1 MNIPKLFEWLCK
13 LSIALVDIDEYLKGI
28 LGQILASYKILTE
41 LNDDP
46 DDLDTIK
53 KELSK
58 IRGLLQVIH
67 SKLEGKK
74 YQSDHLVTLYKL
86 STYYIDTYDFT
97 REIENLAPV
106 YFNDSNRLKNLR
118 LLIIDSLNDK
128 KLIEELQAIL
138 IRL

>member
-1 MNIPKLFEWLCK
+1 MNIPKLFEWLYK
-13 LSIALVDIDEYLKGI
+13 LSIALADIDEYLKGI

-41 LNDDP
+41 LNDGP
-46 DDLDTIK
+46 NDLDVIK

-58 IRGLLQVIH
+58 IKGLLQVIS
-67 SKLEGKK
+67 SKLGRKK
-74 YQSDHLVTLYKL
+74 YQSDHLVALYKL

-128 KLIEELQAIL
+128 KLIEKLQAIL

>member
-13 LSIALVDIDEYLKGI
+13 LSIALTDIDEYLKGI

-41 LNDDP
+41 LNDGP

-58 IRGLLQVIH
+58 IRGLLQVIC
-67 SKLEGKK
+67 SKLVGKQ

-86 STYYIDTYDFT
+86 SIYYIDTYDFT

-118 LLIIDSLNDK
+118 ILIIDSLNDK
-128 KLIEELQAIL
+128 KLIEKLQAIL

>member
-1 MNIPKLFEWLCK
+1 M
-13 LSIALVDIDEYLKGI
+13 DIDEYLKGI

-41 LNDDP
+41 LNDGP

-58 IRGLLQVIH
+58 IRGLLQVIS
-67 SKLEGKK
+67 SKLGEKK

-86 STYYIDTYDFT
+86 STYYIDAYDFT

-118 LLIIDSLNDK
+118 LLIIDSLDDK
-128 KLIEELQAIL
+128 RLIEELRALL
-138 IRL
+138 IKL

>member
-1 MNIPKLFEWLCK
+1 M
-13 LSIALVDIDEYLKGI
+13 DIDEYLKGI

-41 LNDDP
+41 LNDGP
-46 DDLDTIK
+46 DDLDMIK

-58 IRGLLQVIH
+58 IRGLLQVLH
-67 SKLEGKK
+67 NKLRGKK

-97 REIENLAPV
+97 REIENLRQI

-128 KLIEELQAIL
+128 KLIEKLQAIL
-138 IRL
+138 NRL

>member
-13 LSIALVDIDEYLKGI
+13 LSIALTDIDEYLKGI
-28 LGQILASYKILTE
+28 LGQILASHKILTE
-41 LNDDP
+41 LNDTP
-46 DDLDTIK
+46 DDLETIK
-53 KELSK
+53 KELAK
-58 IRGLLQVIH
+58 IRGLLQVIS
-67 SKLEGKK
+67 SKLGEKK
-74 YQSDHLVTLYKL
+74 HQSDHLVTLYKL

-128 KLIEELQAIL
+128 KLIEKLQAIL